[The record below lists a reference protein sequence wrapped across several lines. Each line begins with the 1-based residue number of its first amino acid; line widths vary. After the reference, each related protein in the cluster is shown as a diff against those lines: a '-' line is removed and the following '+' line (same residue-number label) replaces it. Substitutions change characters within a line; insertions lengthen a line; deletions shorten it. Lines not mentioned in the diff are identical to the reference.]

1 MPAVGVRRQ
10 NKSGHTKN
18 FSRGYRCSDGV
29 AKTCPDWLDPRPV
42 TLPGRARVP
51 GCPLVQRSRCAGC
64 GGTGS
69 FSMEGNAALR
79 FLLLFLHVGFAVS
92 VEQMIATADGSLQ
105 GDTRDL
111 FVAAESMPAK
121 GHSRWRDT
129 DQKKE
134 PAALLNLKRKQNIA
148 CEIWAL
154 LKLANNTLS
163 SAGRLYDGGVKPKFN
178 VNQVAITQVVSYN
191 LSRKGQWERGSW
203 RPFTHSHY
211 SPLNVTV
218 NGIPCILFWAKR
230 IMIKFENHTQLDLTE
245 KTFGV
250 HATVDVGDS
259 NCSEDSAMLSLK
271 FGDIGNLKGL
281 VIRFLL
287 TTSYYQ
293 LSVQNWFSLHR
304 LQLLYNHSIQATF
317 NATRIYAPA
326 SYSYHCEH
334 VSSLQRYDALLI
346 PSSANDLSKLWEVT
360 FTDFQIQGF
369 NIQEGHFAYAKD
381 CASFFSPA
389 ILMGLVMSLILLLVL
404 AYALHMLIHLKSLDR
419 HYECKASPA
428 YFAQMKDNDM
438 GDEKEPLRSGG
449 NESYEL
455 RNQQFCKIYI

>member
-1 MPAVGVRRQ
+1 MEWQMLAAIGCICSPSLSQGVQGCPAPPEPRGADVLGVEGPALFPMERNTAVG
-10 NKSGHTKN
+10 
-18 FSRGYRCSDGV
+18 
-29 AKTCPDWLDPRPV
+29 
-42 TLPGRARVP
+42 
-51 GCPLVQRSRCAGC
+51 
-64 GGTGS
+64 
-69 FSMEGNAALR
+69 
-79 FLLLFLHVGFAVS
+79 FLLLFLCGGLSVA
-92 VEQMIATADGSLQ
+92 VEQMLATVDGSSRVFSDQDTLQ
-105 GDTRDL
+105 
-111 FVAAESMPAK
+111 
-121 GHSRWRDT
+121 
-129 DQKKE
+129 
-134 PAALLNLKRKQNIA
+134 
-148 CEIWAL
+148 
-154 LKLANNTLS
+154 NT
-163 SAGRLYDGGVKPKFN
+163 GRRYDGGVKPKFS

-191 LSRKGQWERGSW
+191 LSRKGQPERASW

-218 NGIPCILFWAKR
+218 NGTPCILFWAKR

-259 NCSEDSAMLSLK
+259 NCSEDNAMLSLK

-293 LSVQNWFSLHR
+293 LSVQNWFSVHR
-304 LQLLYNHSIQATF
+304 LQLLYNHSVLATF

-326 SYSYHCEH
+326 SYSFHCEH

-346 PSSANDLSKLWEVT
+346 PTSANDVSKLWEVT
-360 FTDFQIQGF
+360 FIDFQIQGF

-428 YFAQMKDNDM
+428 YFVQMKDNDM
-438 GDEKEPLRSGG
+438 GDEKEPLRSNG

-455 RNQQFCKIYI
+455 RNQQLCKIYI

>member
-1 MPAVGVRRQ
+1 
-10 NKSGHTKN
+10 
-18 FSRGYRCSDGV
+18 
-29 AKTCPDWLDPRPV
+29 
-42 TLPGRARVP
+42 
-51 GCPLVQRSRCAGC
+51 
-64 GGTGS
+64 
-69 FSMEGNAALR
+69 MERNAAVR
-79 FLLLFLHVGFAVS
+79 SLLLFLYVGFV
-92 VEQMIATADGSLQ
+92 VPVKQTIATVDGSL
-105 GDTRDL
+105 RA
-111 FVAAESMPAK
+111 FA
-121 GHSRWRDT
+121 
-129 DQKKE
+129 DQDS
-134 PAALLNLKRKQNIA
+134 LQRN
-148 CEIWAL
+148 
-154 LKLANNTLS
+154 
-163 SAGRLYDGGVKPKFN
+163 GRRYDGGVKPKFN

-191 LSRKGQWERGSW
+191 LSGKEQWERATW
-203 RPFTHSHY
+203 RPFTH

-230 IMIKFENHTQLDLTE
+230 IVIKFENHTQLDLTE

-259 NCSEDSAMLSLK
+259 NCSEDNAMLSLK

-360 FTDFQIQGF
+360 FIDFQIQGF

-438 GDEKEPLRSGG
+438 GDEKEPLRSSG

-455 RNQQFCKIYI
+455 RNQQFHKIYI

>member
-1 MPAVGVRRQ
+1 
-10 NKSGHTKN
+10 
-18 FSRGYRCSDGV
+18 
-29 AKTCPDWLDPRPV
+29 
-42 TLPGRARVP
+42 
-51 GCPLVQRSRCAGC
+51 
-64 GGTGS
+64 
-69 FSMEGNAALR
+69 MEGNAALG
-79 FLLLFLHVGFAVS
+79 FLLLVLYVGFTVP
-92 VEQMIATADGSLQ
+92 VEQMIATVDGSSSVFPDQDSLQ
-105 GDTRDL
+105 RNDR
-111 FVAAESMPAK
+111 
-121 GHSRWRDT
+121 R
-129 DQKKE
+129 
-134 PAALLNLKRKQNIA
+134 
-148 CEIWAL
+148 
-154 LKLANNTLS
+154 
-163 SAGRLYDGGVKPKFN
+163 YDGGVRPKFN

-191 LSRKGQWERGSW
+191 VSRKEQWERAPW
-203 RPFTHSHY
+203 RPFTHSHS

-259 NCSEDSAMLSLK
+259 NCSEDNAILLKFLSSLMLLAFRPRLSLK
-271 FGDIGNLKGL
+271 FGDIGDLKGL

-293 LSVQNWFSLHR
+293 MSVQNWFSLHR

-369 NIQEGHFAYAKD
+369 NIQEGQFAYAKD

-438 GDEKEPLRSGG
+438 GDEKEPLRSSG
-449 NESYEL
+449 NESYES

>member
-1 MPAVGVRRQ
+1 M
-10 NKSGHTKN
+10 
-18 FSRGYRCSDGV
+18 
-29 AKTCPDWLDPRPV
+29 
-42 TLPGRARVP
+42 GRAYCRCMQSVYMGTRRDFLP
-51 GCPLVQRSRCAGC
+51 LGSRAETSLVGCICCPSHRRACGAAQPPPAQRSRCARC

-69 FSMEGNAALR
+69 S
-79 FLLLFLHVGFAVS
+79 
-92 VEQMIATADGSLQ
+92 
-105 GDTRDL
+105 
-111 FVAAESMPAK
+111 P
-121 GHSRWRDT
+121 W
-129 DQKKE
+129 KE
-134 PAALLNLKRKQNIA
+134 TPHLACSFCSHAWASQQLWNKRSPQ
-148 CEIWAL
+148 WM
-154 LKLANNTLS
+154 
-163 SAGRLYDGGVKPKFN
+163 AGRRYDGGVKPKFN
-178 VNQVAITQVVSYN
+178 VVSYN
-191 LSRKGQWERGSW
+191 LSRREQLERAPW

-259 NCSEDSAMLSLK
+259 NCSEDNAMLSLK

-281 VIRFLL
+281 VIRLLL
-287 TTSYYQ
+287 TTNYYQ
-293 LSVQNWFSLHR
+293 LSVQNWFSLQR
-304 LQLLYNHSIQATF
+304 LQLLYNHSVQATF

-326 SYSYHCEH
+326 SYSFHCER

-346 PSSANDLSKLWEVT
+346 PSSANDVSKLWEVT
-360 FTDFQIQGF
+360 FIDFQIQGF

-404 AYALHMLIHLKSLDR
+404 AYTLHMLIHLKSLDR
-419 HYECKASPA
+419 HHECKASPA
-428 YFAQMKDNDM
+428 YFAQMKDSDM
-438 GDEKEPLRSGG
+438 GDEKEPLRNSG

-455 RNQQFCKIYI
+455 RSQQFCKIYI

>member
-1 MPAVGVRRQ
+1 MKLRLQGAKDTEVR
-10 NKSGHTKN
+10 
-18 FSRGYRCSDGV
+18 F
-29 AKTCPDWLDPRPV
+29 
-42 TLPGRARVP
+42 AR
-51 GCPLVQRSRCAGC
+51 RSRA
-64 GGTGS
+64 
-69 FSMEGNAALR
+69 FSD
-79 FLLLFLHVGFAVS
+79 
-92 VEQMIATADGSLQ
+92 QDSLQ
-105 GDTRDL
+105 RNGQ
-111 FVAAESMPAK
+111 
-121 GHSRWRDT
+121 HY
-129 DQKKE
+129 
-134 PAALLNLKRKQNIA
+134 N
-148 CEIWAL
+148 
-154 LKLANNTLS
+154 
-163 SAGRLYDGGVKPKFN
+163 GGVKPKFN

-191 LSRKGQWERGSW
+191 LSRKGRWERVSW

-230 IMIKFENHTQLDLTE
+230 IMIKFENHMPLDLTE

-287 TTSYYQ
+287 TASYYQ
-293 LSVQNWFSLHR
+293 LSVQNWFGLHR

-360 FTDFQIQGF
+360 FIDFQIQGF
-369 NIQEGHFAYAKD
+369 KIQEGHFAYAKD

-419 HYECKASPA
+419 HYECKTSSACFS
-428 YFAQMKDNDM
+428 QMQDSDM
-438 GDEKEPLRSGG
+438 GDEKEPLRSSG

-455 RNQQFCKIYI
+455 RNQQFYKIYI